1 MGAIIVTSAALCL
14 PFGAAWAQPSGNFL
28 DRSKESSGSRDGGTL
43 AAGASF
49 RGVVIEGDT
58 GGGGQMSPVMTTWEP
73 PACYFAPKWTAPEFK
88 AWWTGHVLPMAGN
101 MESAE
106 FTSELTR
113 EHKKL
118 YGPDGRYE
126 DHNVARADEGTW
138 WGVYINPNARG
149 TQEAMACYLDE
160 SYIWVEHSDPP
171 PPGPG
176 VPDAAMLAE
185 LAYEHVDIPG
195 LSFEVSPAA
204 DAQKVNLATW
214 VWLPA
219 SELGSV
225 SVTARLDGYAS
236 LSSTVTARPV
246 SVSLDAGTADAT
258 VHAGSGGCAVSSA
271 GVIGAEWTSARK
283 GETPPCGVTYHRATH
298 GGGGYELSATVTWEV
313 SWEGSDGSGGD
324 LPSGEFGSSLPVQVQ
339 EVQTIVR

>member
-1 MGAIIVTSAALCL
+1 MAG
-14 PFGAAWAQPSGNFL
+14 
-28 DRSKESSGSRDGGTL
+28 KMESSDFQSD
-43 AAGASF
+43 
-49 RGVVIEGDT
+49 
-58 GGGGQMSPVMTTWEP
+58 
-73 PACYFAPKWTAPEFK
+73 
-88 AWWTGHVLPMAGN
+88 
-101 MESAE
+101 
-106 FTSELTR
+106 LTR
-113 EHKKL
+113 EHEEL
-118 YGPDGRYE
+118 YGPEGVYP
-126 DHNVARADEGTW
+126 DHNMEHQEDGTW
-138 WGVYINPNARG
+138 WGVHINPTARG
-149 TQEAMACYLDE
+149 TAEAMSCYRGA
-160 SYIWVEHSDPP
+160 SYLWVEHSDPP
-171 PPGPG
+171 PSMSGI
-176 VPDAAMLAE
+176 PDVQVLAE

-298 GGGGYELSATVTWEV
+298 ATGGYELSATVTWEV

-324 LPSGEFGSSLPVQVQ
+324 LPAGEFGSSQPVQVQ

>member
-1 MGAIIVTSAALCL
+1 MAALGGSL
-14 PFGAAWAQPSGNFL
+14 WLLTSVAHAQPPGYL
-28 DRSKESSGSRDGGTL
+28 DDLREVTGDREGGTL

-49 RGVVIEGDT
+49 RGVVVEGDT
-58 GGGGQMSPVMTTWEP
+58 VGGGGQMSPVRTTWEP

-88 AWWTGHVLPMAGN
+88 QWWTGHVLPMAGN
-101 MESAE
+101 MESPE

-118 YGPDGRYE
+118 YGPDGRHE
-126 DHNVARADEGTW
+126 DHNIARADEGTW
-138 WGVYINPNARG
+138 WGVHINPNARG

-185 LAYEHVDIPG
+185 LAYEHVDIPE

-219 SELGSV
+219 SELDPV
-225 SVTARLDGYAS
+225 SVTARLDGYAN

-258 VHAGSGGCAVSSA
+258 VHAGPDGCAVSSA

-324 LPSGEFGSSLPVQVQ
+324 LPSGEFGSSQTVQVQ

>member
-1 MGAIIVTSAALCL
+1 MLSA
-14 PFGAAWAQPSGNFL
+14 
-28 DRSKESSGSRDGGTL
+28 E
-43 AAGASF
+43 ASF
-49 RGVVIEGDT
+49 VGVIVEGGDAS
-58 GGGGQMSPVMTTWEP
+58 GAGQMSPVKTLWEP
-73 PACYFAPKWTAPEFK
+73 PACYFAPKWTAEEFK
-88 AWWTGHVLPMAGN
+88 KWWTGHVLPMAEKTEAPG
-101 MESAE
+101 
-106 FTSELTR
+106 FTSDLR
-113 EHKKL
+113 QDHKKL
-118 YGPDGRYE
+118 YGPEGKYE

-138 WGVYINPNARG
+138 WGVHTNPNARG
-149 TQEAMACYLDE
+149 TEDAMACYSDE
-160 SYIWVEHSDPP
+160 SYLWVEHSDPP
-171 PPGPG
+171 PSVSG
-176 VPDAAMLAE
+176 VPDAQVLAE
-185 LAYEHVDIPG
+185 LAYEHVHIPE
-195 LSFEVSPAA
+195 LSFEVNPAA

-219 SELGSV
+219 SELEPV
-225 SVTARLDGYAS
+225 SVTARLDGYAN

-298 GGGGYELSATVTWEV
+298 GGDGYELSATVTWEV